1 MKKLI
6 ALDMDGTIV
15 FHEKGHNFKAVMRF
29 DGLCRVK
36 DLSDGAFYLGFD
48 YTHGPE
54 AIFCTTKT
62 IRKLQA
68 LKDRYTV
75 VIVTAGRAS
84 TVYKRFN
91 ALQVADYIIHDSGA
105 VISDRNLNVDE
116 VWKEYLADEIPLI
129 EECKVELEEAG
140 WILDDA
146 GRYGALR
153 IRLQDNK
160 KKGEQKFRD
169 LCEQQTFH
177 PSLITSTNLGHLD
190 IFLARA
196 GKANALDYL
205 RKKLGLE
212 MSAVVGVGD
221 DENDIEFLS
230 RVGTPIV
237 LKSSYPQL
245 LSVAYERGWRIT
257 HNPTVRGI
265 HEILDS
271 L

>member
-1 MKKLI
+1 M
-6 ALDMDGTIV
+6 
-15 FHEKGHNFKAVMRF
+15 FHEHAHNFKAVMRF
-29 DGLCRVK
+29 DGLCRIK
-36 DLSDGAFYLGFD
+36 DLSDGSFYLGFD

-62 IRKLQA
+62 IRKLLR

-75 VIVTAGRAS
+75 VVVTAARAS
-84 TVYKRFN
+84 TIHKRFN

-105 VISDRNLNVDE
+105 VISDKNLNIDE
-116 VWKEYLADEIPLI
+116 AWKADLADEVILI
-129 EECKVELEEAG
+129 EECKIELEEAG

-160 KKGEQKFRD
+160 KKGEHKFRD
-169 LCEQQTFH
+169 LCEQQVFH
-177 PSLITSTNLGHLD
+177 PSLVTSTNLGHLD

-205 RKKLGLE
+205 RKKMGLE
-212 MSAVVGVGD
+212 MSDVVGVGD

-245 LSVAYERGWRIT
+245 LSVANERGWRIT
-257 HNPTVRGI
+257 NNPTVRGI
-265 HEILDS
+265 HETLDS